1 MTQEG
6 HTEDE
11 EEATLENAY
20 ENKEILSSGNG
31 EVDKKLGGGIPRGTL
46 TLVEGSNNTGKS
58 VLTQQLL
65 WGGLQQGF
73 TFGTYTTENTVKS
86 LLKQMNSLD
95 LDISDF
101 FVFGNLKIYPVH
113 IGDMSWNDDLPLL
126 EYVIG
131 DIKGKSEEVV
141 IVDSLTVIASGIS
154 DENII
159 NFFTSCKKICDS
171 GKTVLVTVHTYA
183 FNEEMLTRIRSI
195 CDAHLTLR
203 TEEVGDRLVK
213 TLEVAKIRGAQK
225 ITGNVVAF
233 EVESGIGLRIIPV
246 SKAKA

>member
-1 MTQEG
+1 MAQEE
-6 HTEDE
+6 HAEDGE
-11 EEATLENAY
+11 DSTLQNAY
-20 ENKEILSSGNG
+20 ENKEIISSGNG
-31 EVDKKLGGGIPRGTL
+31 EVDKKLGGGIPTGTL
-46 TLVEGSNNTGKS
+46 TLIEGSNDTGKS

-73 TFGTYTTENTVKS
+73 TFGTYTTENTIRS
-86 LLKQMNSLD
+86 LLKQMDSLG

-101 FVFGNLKIYPVH
+101 FVFGNLKIYPFH
-113 IGDMSWNDDLPLL
+113 MGEMDWNGELPML
-126 EYVIG
+126 EYVAG
-131 DIKGKSEEVV
+131 DIKGKPEEVA
-141 IVDSLTVIASGIS
+141 IVDSLTVVVSGAS
-154 DENII
+154 DDDII
-159 NFFTSCKKICDS
+159 NFFANCKKICDK

-183 FNEEMLTRIRSI
+183 FNVEMLTRIRSI

-225 ITGNVVAF
+225 VTGNVVAF